1 MKGLKLIHQRHH
13 KGISKLID
21 NSKLNSSPSSQD
33 LGFIVGPQIN
43 AASRIDDSSLASKL
57 LITDDASSPDTLITA
72 TPEMPG
78 PVDKA

>member
-1 MKGLKLIHQRHH
+1 MIIGIDASNIRTGGGKKHIEKFISNSLKEHNNIKFILV
-13 KGISKLID
+13 S

-57 LITDDASSPDTLITA
+57 LITN
-72 TPEMPG
+72 E
-78 PVDKA
+78 